1 VGDCRVAHHHV
12 ALKETTPL
20 LQNVAAM
27 TRQGN
32 GSPRGA
38 KIAPSLL
45 SADFSRIREQIELVE
60 RAGADYL
67 HLDVM
72 DGRFVPNITWGPKII
87 KDLRKLSKLPFDTH
101 LMIVEP
107 ERYVADFAEA
117 GADIITVHWEA
128 TVHANRL
135 IHQIKELGVRA
146 GLCIN
151 PATPLNVLDEILP
164 SIDLLLIMSV
174 NPGFGGQSYIP
185 GSTHKL
191 AAARELIDRRRC
203 KAELEVDGGVH
214 LDNVAEVAR
223 TGVNTIV
230 MGAGIFETPQP
241 AETVARVRAL
251 CAP

>member
-1 VGDCRVAHHHV
+1 
-12 ALKETTPL
+12 
-20 LQNVAAM
+20 M
-27 TRQGN
+27 TQRGN
-32 GSPRGA
+32 GSRHGV

-45 SADFSRIREQIELVE
+45 SADFSKIREQIELVE

-87 KDLRKLSKLPFDTH
+87 KDLRKLTKLPFDTH

-107 ERYVADFAEA
+107 ERYVADFAAA

-146 GLCIN
+146 GLCLN
-151 PATPLNVLDEILP
+151 PATPLVVLGEILP
-164 SIDLLLIMSV
+164 YIDLLLIMSV

-185 GSTHKL
+185 TSTRKL
-191 AAARELIDRRRC
+191 AEARELIDRGRY
-203 KAELEVDGGVH
+203 AVELEVDGGVH
-214 LDNVAEVAR
+214 QDNVAEVAG
-223 TGVNTIV
+223 TGVDTIV
-230 MGAGIFETPQP
+230 MGAGIFATPQP
-241 AETVARVRAL
+241 GETLARVRAL

>member
-1 VGDCRVAHHHV
+1 MSA
-12 ALKETTPL
+12 AWETVRPP
-20 LQNVAAM
+20 QNDAAM
-27 TRQGN
+27 AQRGN
-32 GSPRGA
+32 GSPLGV

-45 SADFSRIREQIELVE
+45 SADFSKIREQIELVE

-72 DGRFVPNITWGPKII
+72 DGRFVPNITWRPKII
-87 KDLRKLSKLPFDTH
+87 KDLRKLTKLPFDTH

-107 ERYVADFAEA
+107 ERYVADFAQA

-146 GLCIN
+146 GLSLN
-151 PATPLNVLDEILP
+151 PATPLNVLDDILP
-164 SIDLLLIMSV
+164 YIDLLLIMSV

-185 GSTHKL
+185 TSTAKL
-191 AAARELIDRRRC
+191 ASARELIDRRRC
-203 KAELEVDGGVH
+203 AVELEVDGGVH

-223 TGVNTIV
+223 TGVDTIV
-230 MGAGIFETPQP
+230 MGAGIFATAQPGETL
-241 AETVARVRAL
+241 VRVRAL